1 VTAVGVN
8 ALAGAIV
15 HAILLVIFFVWAGRG
30 VGHAFKLPSSSKLL
44 VILAVVAAVVGLIM
58 ITRQGRRF
66 AARKLLPSLKS
77 SLASLGRVAR
87 SPVRLALLFGG
98 SALVTLAYIAGLVAS
113 VAAFG
118 VNASFVQ
125 VGAVYLVAS
134 FIAAASPTPGGLGA
148 IEAALIA
155 GLTGI
160 GIPNGPAVSAVLLY
174 RLSTYWLPVPPGWLS
189 WRLLQRMDYL

>member
-1 VTAVGVN
+1 
-8 ALAGAIV
+8 
-15 HAILLVIFFVWAGRG
+15 
-30 VGHAFKLPSSSKLL
+30 
-44 VILAVVAAVVGLIM
+44 M

-66 AARKLLPSLKS
+66 AARKLLPSLTS

-113 VAAFG
+113 VEAFG
-118 VNASFVQ
+118 VSASFVQ

-160 GIPNGPAVSAVLLY
+160 GIPSGPAVSAVLLY